1 MDDLVVRTLAGEIAA
16 LLTAR
21 GETICVSESSSGGLI
36 SAALLSVPGASRFYI
51 GAAVI
56 YTKPAFAG
64 LLAIPREARAG
75 IRSATPA
82 YAALIA
88 DHLRGQVKASWGL
101 AETGAAGPDGN
112 AYGDLAGHCCL
123 AIAGPITEKRILA
136 TGLTDRWT
144 NMGLFAQ
151 AGLELLRDTVQ
162 SAALSSP
169 KQ

>member
-1 MDDLVVRTLAGEIAA
+1 MDEKAGRSLAADIAA
-16 LLTAR
+16 VLIAR
-21 GETICVSESSSGGLI
+21 GETVCVSESSSGGLI
-36 SAALLSVPGASRFYI
+36 SALLLSVPGASRFYI
-51 GAAVI
+51 GGAVI

-82 YAALIA
+82 YVALIA
-88 DHLRGQVKASWGL
+88 EHLRHQVKASWGL

-123 AIAGPITEKRILA
+123 AIAGPVSDTRILA
-136 TGLTDRWT
+136 TGRSDRWS
-144 NMGLFAQ
+144 NMGFFAL
-151 AGLELLRDTVQ
+151 AGLELLRDTLR

-169 KQ
+169 NE

>member
-1 MDDLVVRTLAGEIAA
+1 MDDQAARTLAGEIAG
-16 LLTAR
+16 LLIAR
-21 GETICVSESSSGGLI
+21 SETVCISESSSGGLI

-51 GAAVI
+51 GGTVI

-75 IRSATPA
+75 IRSATTA

-88 DHLRGQVKASWGL
+88 GHLRQQVKASWGL

-123 AIAGPITEKRILA
+123 AIDGPVSNTRVLA
-136 TGLTDRWT
+136 TGQTDRWT

-151 AGLELLRDTVQ
+151 AGLELLRDTLR
-162 SAALSSP
+162 SAALSLP
-169 KQ
+169 Q